1 MMMKDI
7 RKSLFMITFLGTGS
21 SVIAGVVLGPDGKPE
36 PMQVVWHG
44 IPDAVREMGPMG
56 LLFYAG
62 VLMVVIGTGWFLLRL
77 ARHRQNAKRMK
88 ETDRLQQTPP
98 CDVATRAAQEK

>member
-1 MMMKDI
+1 MMEDI
-7 RKSLFMITFLGTGS
+7 KESLFMIAFFGTGT

-36 PMQVVWHG
+36 PMQVVWRD
-44 IPDAVREMGPMG
+44 IPDTVRETGPMG
-56 LLFYAG
+56 LLFYVG
-62 VLMVVIGTGWFLLRL
+62 VLMVVIGTGWLLLRL
-77 ARHRQNAKRMK
+77 ARHRQNAKRMR